1 MKEFIKKA
9 LRFYLFFSFTLFL
22 VRFIYLPIKIDIVMF
37 SVFASIYY
45 PFIYVLLIIVVHVL
59 KIDDKIF
66 GNIKIEFPIILFI
79 LFFDFCF
86 MFIANRIVDNP
97 YVMAPNG
104 QVLYEKWFVD
114 EDVVSDIK
122 NVALILFFLIHG
134 RMNHNG

>member
-79 LFFDFCF
+79 LFFDLCSL
-86 MFIANRIVDNP
+86 P
-97 YVMAPNG
+97 T
-104 QVLYEKWFVD
+104 E
-114 EDVVSDIK
+114 
-122 NVALILFFLIHG
+122 
-134 RMNHNG
+134 

>member
-79 LFFDFCF
+79 LFFDSCF

-104 QVLYEKWFVD
+104 QVLYD
-114 EDVVSDIK
+114 VSDIK